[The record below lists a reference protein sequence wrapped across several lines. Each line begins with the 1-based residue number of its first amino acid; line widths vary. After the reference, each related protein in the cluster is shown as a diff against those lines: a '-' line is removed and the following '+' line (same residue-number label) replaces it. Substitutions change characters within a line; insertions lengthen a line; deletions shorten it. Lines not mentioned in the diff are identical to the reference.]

1 MWPFQRKNAPA
12 TTQWACATCGE
23 PEAFDSWGTP
33 YRWRDHRDEARC
45 MDCVIEARLGVD
57 SLARRREELA
67 ALAGGAYAGTSNLY
81 RGAPVDSA
89 CAAKVGRQIALA
101 LLPEP
106 AGHKD
111 KPNTGGNT

>member
-45 MDCVIEARLGVD
+45 IDCVIKSRHSAD

-67 ALAGGAYAGTSNLY
+67 ALAAGAYAGTSNPY

-89 CAAKVGRQIALA
+89 YAAEVGRQIALA
-101 LLPEP
+101 LLPGP
-106 AGHKD
+106 SLK
-111 KPNTGGNT
+111 